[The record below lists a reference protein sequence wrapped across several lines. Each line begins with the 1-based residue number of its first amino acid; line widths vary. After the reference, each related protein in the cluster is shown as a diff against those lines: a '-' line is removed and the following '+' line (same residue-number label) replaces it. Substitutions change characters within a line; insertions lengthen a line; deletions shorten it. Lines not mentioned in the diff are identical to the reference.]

1 VKVLVTGAGGMLGRD
16 VVSACRRRGADVV
29 PLGHAELDIGEGPE
43 VDHVVS
49 AVRPDVVVNC
59 AAWTDVDGAEAHEHE
74 ALRLNSQAAG
84 VLSMAASEVGAAIL
98 HPSSDYVFDGARR
111 SPYVESAHPNPLSAY
126 GRSKLAGETSVAVAN
141 RRHFVVRSAWLFG
154 AGGRNFVETMLQLGA
169 RQPEVLVVSDQVGCP
184 TYTVH
189 LADGIARLIE
199 GEAYGIHHMAASGSC
214 SWYEFAQEIFDQSGV
229 ECRVMAATTEML
241 GRDAPRPP
249 YSVLESERLD
259 AIRLPIWREGLSE
272 YLRERESLGR
282 GVEAA

>member
-1 VKVLVTGAGGMLGRD
+1 MKVLVTGAGGMLGRD
-16 VVSACRRRGADVV
+16 VIAACRRRGAEVV
-29 PLGHAELDIGEGPE
+29 PLGHAELDISDGPE
-43 VDHVVS
+43 VDDVIS

-59 AAWTDVDGAEAHEHE
+59 AAWTDVDGAESHEPE
-74 ALRLNSQAAG
+74 ATRLNSQAAG
-84 VLSMAASEVGAAIL
+84 VLSMAAAEVGAAIL

-141 RRHFVVRSAWLFG
+141 RKHFVVRSSWLFG
-154 AGGRNFVETMLQLGA
+154 AGGRNFVETMLQLAA

-189 LADGIARLIE
+189 LAEGIARLIE
-199 GEAYGIHHMAASGSC
+199 GQAYGIHHMAASGSC

-241 GRDAPRPP
+241 ARDA
-249 YSVLESERLD
+249 
-259 AIRLPIWREGLSE
+259 
-272 YLRERESLGR
+272 
-282 GVEAA
+282 